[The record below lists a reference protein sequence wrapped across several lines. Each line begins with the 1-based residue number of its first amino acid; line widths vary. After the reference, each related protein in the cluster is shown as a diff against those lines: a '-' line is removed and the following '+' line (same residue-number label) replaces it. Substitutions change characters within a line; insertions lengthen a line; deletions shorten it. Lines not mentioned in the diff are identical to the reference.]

1 LMISKGMYVHTRSG
15 RFGHRSVCYLASGRP
30 VIAQD
35 TGLRDLLPLGDGLL
49 TFTTVEEAAD
59 AALAIERDYA
69 RHARSARRL
78 AETYFDS
85 ADVLTSLARNLRLN

>member
-1 LMISKGMYVHTRSG
+1 MVSKGMYVQTRSG

-35 TGLRDLLPLGDGLL
+35 TGLDDLLPQGAGLL

-59 AALAIERDYA
+59 AACAIERDYDH
-69 RHARSARRL
+69 HARGARRL
-78 AETYFDS
+78 AESYFDS
-85 ADVLTSLARNLRLN
+85 ADVLTSLTHKLHLH